1 MVYPLL
7 TEVFT
12 NNYQCSGTAQAVEQ
26 AMVQTSAACLQEQ
39 RISDSCAALDLKNV
53 SGKGK
58 GCFRVH
64 ILLGAPKHNQ
74 QLSSSQRASSRL
86 SQA

>member
-1 MVYPLL
+1 MVYLL
-7 TEVFT
+7 VTEVLT

-39 RISDSCAALDLKNV
+39 KISDSCAALDLKNA

-58 GCFRVH
+58 GWFRVH
-64 ILLGAPKHNQ
+64 ITVRGP
-74 QLSSSQRASSRL
+74 RT
-86 SQA
+86 